1 MTSVVPRM
9 GHRSVWRPMIRI
21 VLAAWDRFDPAALKV
36 RVIERHTRRI
46 WHQSEIGNLK
56 SAPVSNC
63 NGCNLEGA
71 RKS

>member
-1 MTSVVPRM
+1 
-9 GHRSVWRPMIRI
+9 MIRI

-46 WHQSEIGNLK
+46 GHQSEIGNLK
-56 SAPVSNC
+56 NAPVSNC
-63 NGCNLEGA
+63 GGCNLEGA